1 MIATV
6 LSWTWAVVLL
16 PFVLAVVIAPL
27 GRYSRSL
34 GPFVASIGPLAL
46 LAVATASLLR
56 VAGSAA
62 QGPPWTSALATSNSA
77 SWLLSSD
84 YSLRVGYAVDSLAA
98 LMLVVVGLVA
108 LCVMIFSA
116 GYMAGDP
123 GWNRYFALLSL
134 FTGSMAVLVVGDSFL
149 TLFIGWELVGA
160 SSYLLIGFW
169 YFKPSAAS
177 AAVKAFLTT
186 RVGDVAM
193 MLGLAVLWTGLG
205 TLQFEEVALG
215 VGGLSTTA
223 AGAAAVLIALGAMG
237 KSAQFPFHGWLPDAM
252 EGPTP
257 VSALIHAATMV
268 AAGVY
273 LVVRIRP
280 LFEAAPVAQLVLLGA
295 GIISAFGAALIA
307 VAQSDIKK
315 VLAYSTIS
323 QLGFMFAA
331 LGVGAWDAAFFHLV
345 THAGFKGLLFLT
357 AGSVIHGSGT
367 QDLREMGGLRS
378 SMPVTFAVWLA
389 GTLALVGIPGFSG
402 FFSKDAVLERVWH
415 ASPALGI
422 VLFAAGGLT
431 ALYMTRATRLAF
443 LGKPRGESHAHES
456 PLVMLAPLVVL
467 AVPAV
472 AAGFAGGVMLEWLGA
487 HHEPLSLGIAAAA
500 LLAAAI
506 GIALGWRMSGEAVDD
521 QRVSA
526 IAGGPWRA
534 MHGGFGWDHAVDRL
548 VVRPFVTGSR
558 AVWAVADRFVVDGI
572 VEGLSVFARWGSTA
586 LSNMHGGN
594 AQRYSAVMAFGVLA
608 MLILSVWLG
617 R

>member
-1 MIATV
+1 MIASV

-16 PFVLAVVIAPL
+16 PFVLAVVIATL
-27 GRYSRSL
+27 GRYSRVL
-34 GPFVASIGPLAL
+34 GPFVASIGPLSL
-46 LAVATASLLR
+46 LVVAIASLVR
-56 VAGSAA
+56 VAGSVA
-62 QGPPWTSALATSNSA
+62 QNPPWTSALATSNSA

-108 LCVMIFSA
+108 LCVMVFSA

-149 TLFIGWELVGA
+149 TMFIGWELVGA

-169 YFKPSAAS
+169 YSKPSAAS

-205 TLQFEEVALG
+205 TLQFEEIALG
-215 VGGLSTTA
+215 VGGLSTA
-223 AGAAAVLIALGAMG
+223 AVVAAVLIALGAMG

-295 GIISAFGAALIA
+295 GIVSAFGAALIA
-307 VAQSDIKK
+307 VAQTDIKK

-357 AGSVIHGSGT
+357 AGSVIHGCGT

-378 SMPVTFAVWLA
+378 SMPVTFAVWMA
-389 GTLALVGIPGFSG
+389 GALALVGIPGFSG

-422 VLFAAGGLT
+422 VLLAAGGLT

-443 LGKPRGESHAHES
+443 LGKSRSESHAHES
-456 PLVMLAPLVVL
+456 PPVMLVPLMVL

-472 AAGFAGGVMLEWLGA
+472 AAGFAGGAMLEWLGA
-487 HHEPLSLGIAAAA
+487 EHEPLALGIAAAT
-500 LLAAAI
+500 LAFAVV
-506 GIALGWRMSGEAVDD
+506 GIALGWRMSGEAADD
-521 QRVSA
+521 ERVSA
-526 IAGGPWRA
+526 VAGGPWRA
-534 MHGGFGWDHAVDRL
+534 MQGGFGWDRAVDRL

-558 AVWAVADRFVVDGI
+558 AVWAVADRLVADGI
-572 VEGLSVFARWGSTA
+572 VEGLAVLARWGGGA
-586 LSNMHGGN
+586 LSRMHGGN
-594 AQRYSAVMAFGVLA
+594 AQGYSAVMAFGVLA